1 MAEHEYDVQRA
12 KEDKDQLMHHYEQQ
26 IKKLSDELSLEKRE
40 TSKMRQ
46 LMHSTTPQKK
56 IGHQDVSML
65 REELEKKSELIKTLA
80 AKVTT
85 PKKMDSDLEKRHEA
99 ELCKLKKG
107 YEKLIEDYKKTNE
120 ELLRH
125 VPASAAK
132 KVMSIKRTVDDSE
145 VEDENTAPEL
155 MDKSTVEAT
164 PVRERSEDTEKG
176 RKRRHRKTKGKSAH
190 ISQSVFFF

>member
-26 IKKLSDELSLEKRE
+26 IKKLSEELSLEKRE
-40 TSKMRQ
+40 TNKMRQ
-46 LMHSTTPQKK
+46 LMLSTTPQKK
-56 IGHQDVSML
+56 VASHPDVSML

-85 PKKMDSDLEKRHEA
+85 PKKSDSVTNSDLEKKHEA
-99 ELCKLKKG
+99 ELCKVRKG

-132 KVMSIKRTVDDSE
+132 KVRIFSTLTPKTRRKWCITGLPKLDSMRNLSVRNDRKKADASE
-145 VEDENTAPEL
+145 PNRNQNGTL
-155 MDKSTVEAT
+155 MDPKWT
-164 PVRERSEDTEKG
+164 
-176 RKRRHRKTKGKSAH
+176 
-190 ISQSVFFF
+190 